1 MVGGLYSPA
10 PQGRER
16 PNGAKEPP
24 PGTLDAFIN
33 PILLYICLALGGVG
47 VALAL
52 PRKRVNPQVIGA
64 ILAGTAFGVIFIAL
78 GLKARET
85 DQLPNLFFYAFA
97 LIALG
102 SGLRVITHQRP
113 VYAALY
119 FILTILASAGL
130 YLLLDAEFMAFALI
144 IIYAGAIL
152 ITYLFVIML
161 ATQAPSEDQVDKL
174 SDYDASAREPWAATV
189 VGFILLGVLTALITT
204 GVDGL
209 RSRGSDSPVHEAL
222 LAELPGKV
230 EGELRRHGVRG
241 FELGEDAFSA
251 GPGVVTLTITDEEA
265 YEKSIA
271 TERARGVV
279 QVVPTLVATPGKS
292 MINTPEGVEITNT
305 DGVGWALVAEHPMA
319 LELAG
324 IILLMA
330 MLGAVV
336 LARKQIELGEDEKA
350 ERARL
355 LAGHGGM
362 GDDA

>member
-1 MVGGLYSPA
+1 M
-10 PQGRER
+10 
-16 PNGAKEPP
+16 
-24 PGTLDAFIN
+24 DAFIN
-33 PILLYICLALGGVG
+33 PILVYCCLALGGLG

-64 ILAGTAFGVIFIAL
+64 LVAGLAFGVIFIAL
-78 GLKARET
+78 GVSAREAA
-85 DQLPNLFFYAFA
+85 QLPNLYFYAFA

-113 VYAALY
+113 VYSALY
-119 FILTILASAGL
+119 FILTILASSGL

-161 ATQAPSEDQVDKL
+161 ATQAPSEEEVDKL
-174 SDYDASAREPWAATV
+174 SDYDASAREPWVATV
-189 VGFILLGVLTALITT
+189 VGFVLLAVLTTLMAT
-204 GVDGL
+204 GVEGL
-209 RSRGSDSPVHEAL
+209 RPRGVNSSADAAL

-230 EGELRRHGVRG
+230 EGDLRRHGVRG
-241 FELGEDAFSA
+241 FELGEGAVDVGA
-251 GPGVVTLTITDEEA
+251 GIVTLTITDEDA
-265 YEKSIA
+265 LRGSM
-271 TERARGVV
+271 EREHVRDYVRV
-279 QVVPTLVATPGKS
+279 IPTFAPTPGEV
-292 MINTPEGVEITNT
+292 MISIPEGVEVTNT

-336 LARKQIELGEDEKA
+336 LARKQIEIGEDEKA
-350 ERARL
+350 ERARMI
-355 LAGHGGM
+355 ASARGGE
-362 GDDA
+362 A